1 MFICYI
7 INRKELIIKEQ
18 EIYLKSRSELRE
30 KIMIILYQIDINR
43 SQHIN
48 YNVEEIIS
56 SNLEIDNEF
65 VRDIIY
71 GVITYEDEIINIAN
85 KYMKNWDISRIDK
98 TGAAILKMAI
108 YELKYTDTPHIVVI
122 NEAVELA
129 KKYSDDSV
137 RKIINAVLDKMIKE

>member
-1 MFICYI
+1 M
-7 INRKELIIKEQ
+7 
-18 EIYLKSRSELRE
+18 KSRSELRE
-30 KIMIILYQIDINR
+30 KIMVILYQIDINR
-43 SQHIN
+43 SQHID

-56 SNLEIDNEF
+56 ENLDIDNEF
-65 VRDIIY
+65 VRDIVY
-71 GVITYEDEIINIAN
+71 GVITYEDEIINLAN

-108 YELKYTDTPHIVVI
+108 YELKYTDTPHIVII

>member
-1 MFICYI
+1 M
-7 INRKELIIKEQ
+7 
-18 EIYLKSRSELRE
+18 KSRSELRE
-30 KIMIILYQIDINR
+30 KIMVILYQIDINK
-43 SQHIN
+43 SQHID

-56 SNLEIDNEF
+56 ANLDIDNEF
-65 VRDIIY
+65 VRDIVY